1 MSSTAD
7 TASHRLAL
15 ALTAVASAG
24 FGAAACWWLSWNKSS
39 SSSSSSSTSTST
51 TSPSASAN
59 AGTTQQSLRP
69 ASSSSSNPPSH
80 GPSRLSLRHTAPG
93 GVPPHQSI
101 GYVEAMA
108 DAEHT
113 SAMLR
118 DPRVRLVF
126 DCVAGM
132 EGDNDVIS
140 LSSFLATMARLNV
153 DLNESELRRV
163 WDRLEDNTGQGGGGG
178 GGGASSESGSRSS
191 VSGSST
197 GSPGRPFAAQSG
209 SRSSSSSSSSRR
221 RKGDRTLDFEGFSRG
236 LERTALLREIVNQI
250 DSFAVSSGS
259 FAVAPEYDY
268 GASKCMRVFRS
279 GAGGVFPTHTSTG
292 NGAHLL
298 PIPRWQPQ
306 VFWQR
311 RSIAPIPCWQ
321 RHLPLVALLPKG
333 VQVFPYFIPL

>member
-1 MSSTAD
+1 
-7 TASHRLAL
+7 
-15 ALTAVASAG
+15 
-24 FGAAACWWLSWNKSS
+24 
-39 SSSSSSSTSTST
+39 
-51 TSPSASAN
+51 
-59 AGTTQQSLRP
+59 
-69 ASSSSSNPPSH
+69 
-80 GPSRLSLRHTAPG
+80 
-93 GVPPHQSI
+93 
-101 GYVEAMA
+101 MA

-163 WDRLEDNTGQGGGGG
+163 WDRLEDDTGQGGVGGSG
-178 GGGASSESGSRSS
+178 GSGGASSASGSRSS
-191 VSGSST
+191 VSGSGT
-197 GSPGRPFAAQSG
+197 GSQGRPSAAQSG
-209 SRSSSSSSSSRR
+209 SRSSSSSSSRR

-259 FAVAPEYDY
+259 FAVAPDYDY

-279 GAGGVFPTHTSTG
+279 GAGGVPHTHF
-292 NGAHLL
+292 H
-298 PIPRWQPQ
+298 
-306 VFWQR
+306 WQR
-311 RSIAPIPCWQ
+311 R
-321 RHLPLVALLPKG
+321 PLGALLPNG
-333 VQVFPYFIPL
+333 VQVFP